1 MRKISIFI
9 TVFLIVLANVFAQKK
24 DVKLE
29 DIWKTYSFYARQVGG
44 IRSLNNGINYT
55 SLDRT
60 PEGYELVKYAY
71 TDSKFKEVLLRETD
85 LKELNNDVSF
95 EGYEF
100 NQNETKLMIVSDEE
114 SIYRH
119 SSKAFHYIYD
129 IKSKTLL
136 SLSDKDKQ
144 MYATFSPKST
154 EVAYVKENNLFYKDL
169 TSGNEIQITTDGKKN
184 EIINGASD
192 WVYEEE
198 LVLVKAF
205 DWSPD
210 GTKIA
215 FYKFDESK
223 VKEWNMEIYN
233 DLYPEQVK
241 FKYPKAG
248 EENSKVEIYVYDLI
262 TKTTTKANIPI
273 TYEYVSRINW
283 SNDSKHI
290 AIQTLNRLQNHLAVH
305 LVNVETNSAKLIY
318 EEKDER
324 YVEIPTTIFLK
335 TNNQFIITNE
345 KDGYNHAYLYDISGK
360 LINQITIGKWE
371 VTEIYGV
378 DEKTNTMY
386 FQSTELSPITR
397 NIYSTKLTGKDKKK
411 ISVKNGVNNAEF
423 SSTFNYFINT
433 WSDANT
439 PYLVTINDKQGKQL
453 RVLEDNQ
460 PLVSRMNG
468 FNLAKKEFFKV
479 KINNNDLNAWMLKPI
494 EFDST
499 KKHPLFMFVYGG
511 DGKQEVMDEYD
522 SFDAFWFQH
531 LVSKGYVVICV
542 DNRGTEGNGA
552 EFRKTIYKQLGKY
565 ETEDQI
571 EVAKYFSTLPY
582 IDGSRIGIFGWSF
595 GGYLSSS
602 CILKGADVFKT
613 AIAVAPVTNWRYYD
627 NIYTERYMQ
636 TPQEN
641 PAGYDENSPINHVEK
656 LKGNYLLIHGMADD
670 NVHYQNAAEMI
681 NALVKA
687 NKQFTQFSYPN
698 RNHGISGGTTRLH
711 LINLMTNFI
720 LEKL

>member
-9 TVFLIVLANVFAQKK
+9 TVFLIVSANVFAQKK

-71 TDSKFKEVLLRETD
+71 TDSKFKEVILRETD

-273 TYEYVSRINW
+273 SYEYVSRINW

-305 LVNVETNSAKLIY
+305 LINVVTNDSKLIY

-335 TNNQFIITNE
+335 TKNQFIITNE

>member
-55 SLDRT
+55 TLDRT

-129 IKSKTLL
+129 IKSKTLS

-144 MYATFSPKST
+144 MYATFSLKST

-273 TYEYVSRINW
+273 AYEYVSRINW

-305 LVNVETNSAKLIY
+305 LINVVTNDSKLIY

-335 TNNQFIITNE
+335 TKNQFIITNE

-439 PYLVTINDKQGKQL
+439 PYLVTIHDKQGKQL

-479 KINNNDLNAWMLKPI
+479 KINNNDLNAWMIKPI

-670 NVHYQNAAEMI
+670 NVHYQNTAEMI

-711 LINLMTNFI
+711 LINMMTNYI

>member
-85 LKELNNDVSF
+85 LKELNKDVSF

-129 IKSKTLL
+129 IKSKTLS

-273 TYEYVSRINW
+273 AYEYVSRINW

-305 LVNVETNSAKLIY
+305 LINVVTNDSKLIY

-335 TNNQFIITNE
+335 AKNQFIITNE

>member
-9 TVFLIVLANVFAQKK
+9 TVFLIVSANVFAQKK

-85 LKELNNDVSF
+85 LKELNNNVSF

-129 IKSKTLL
+129 IKSKTLS

-248 EENSKVEIYVYDLI
+248 EDNSKVEIYVYDLI

-273 TYEYVSRINW
+273 PFEYVSRINW
-283 SNDSKHI
+283 SNDSKHL

-305 LVNVETNSAKLIY
+305 LINVVTNDSKLIY

-335 TNNQFIITNE
+335 TKNQFIITNE

-468 FNLAKKEFFKV
+468 FNLTKKEFFKV

-711 LINLMTNFI
+711 LINMMTNFI

>member
-1 MRKISIFI
+1 MRKILIFI
-9 TVFLIVLANVFAQKK
+9 TVFLIVSANVFAQKK

-44 IRSLNNGINYT
+44 IRSLSNGINYT
-55 SLDRT
+55 SLDRI

-71 TDSKFKEVLLRETD
+71 RDSKFKEVLLRETD
-85 LKELNNDVSF
+85 LKELNNNVSF

-129 IKSKTLL
+129 IKSKTLS

-262 TKTTTKANIPI
+262 TKTTIKLNIPI
-273 TYEYVSRINW
+273 DYEYISRINW
-283 SNDSKHI
+283 SNDSKHL

-305 LVNVETNSAKLIY
+305 LINVVTNDSKLIY
-318 EEKDER
+318 DEKDER

-335 TNNQFIITNE
+335 TKNQFIITNE

-397 NIYSTKLTGKDKKK
+397 NIYNIKLTGKDKKK

-460 PLVSRMNG
+460 PLVSRMNE

-479 KINNNDLNAWMLKPI
+479 KINNNDLNAWMLKSI

-552 EFRKTIYKQLGKY
+552 EFRKAIYKQLGKY

-641 PAGYDENSPINHVEK
+641 PTGYDENSPINHVEK

-687 NKQFTQFSYPN
+687 NKQFMQFSYPN
-698 RNHGISGGTTRLH
+698 RNHGISGGNTRLH
-711 LINLMTNFI
+711 LFNMMTNFI

>member
-9 TVFLIVLANVFAQKK
+9 TVFLIVSANVFAQKK

-129 IKSKTLL
+129 IKSKTLS

-262 TKTTTKANIPI
+262 TKTTTKSNIPI
-273 TYEYVSRINW
+273 AYEYVSRINW
-283 SNDSKHI
+283 SNDSKHL

-305 LVNVETNSAKLIY
+305 LINVVTNDSKLIY

-335 TNNQFIITNE
+335 TKNQFIITNE

-479 KINNNDLNAWMLKPI
+479 KINNNDLNAWMLKPT